1 VGIASTA
8 SEQARQPKGLPMPS
22 IERRIEDGIALVQLN
37 RPDVRNAIDDAMRSE
52 LITALDEIARDST
65 ARALVITGNGKGFCA
80 GGDIRGMKQRLEAP
94 AGEVAINGWRRQQ
107 RTHHFIAALHE
118 LPKPTIAA
126 VNGAAAGL
134 GCDLALCCDFIV
146 ASSEASLA
154 MSYIHRGLI
163 PDGGGMYFLPRRVGL
178 VKAKELIFSGRR
190 VLPDEALA
198 IGMIDRIVS
207 PETLLT
213 DAMTWARDLSHG
225 SQASLALV
233 KTILNETYETPCKEV
248 FQKGSQAQAICYTTS
263 EHQQSVREFLTKAA
277 ERAAG
282 SRENKA

>member
-1 VGIASTA
+1 
-8 SEQARQPKGLPMPS
+8 MPT
-22 IERRIEDGIALVQLN
+22 IERRTEDGIALVLLN
-37 RPDVRNAIDDAMRSE
+37 RPEVRNAIDDAMRGE
-52 LITALDEIARDST
+52 LIGALDDIARDP
-65 ARALVITGNGKGFCA
+65 AVRALVISGNGKGFCA

-107 RTHHFIAALHE
+107 RTHHFIASLHE

-146 ASSEASLA
+146 SSSEASFA

-178 VKAKELIFSGRR
+178 VRAKELIFSGRR
-190 VLPDEALA
+190 VAPEEALA

-207 PETLLT
+207 PETLLP
-213 DAMTWARDLSHG
+213 DAMAWARELSHG
-225 SQASLALV
+225 SPASLALV

-263 EHQQSVREFLTKAA
+263 EHQQSVRDFLAKTA
-277 ERAAG
+277 ERSAG
-282 SRENKA
+282 RKESKA